1 MWITKN
7 GVSRDFYDPDDLRL
21 FLEGLQNQT
30 QSMDTASSIRSQDP
44 PGPLLS
50 VALSTPAPEDMGRT
64 TAGSHPR
71 GRDLERLTKS
81 HDGRGQ
87 VLQAVAH
94 T

>member
-7 GVSRDFYDPDDLRL
+7 GVSRDFYDHDDLQV
-21 FLEGLQNQT
+21 FLEGLRSQT

-50 VALSTPAPEDMGRT
+50 VALPTPAPEDMGRT

-81 HDGRGQ
+81 HDDMG
-87 VLQAVAH
+87 
-94 T
+94 